1 MSRYAPGLNI
11 YSSVGTGFLYLSDS
25 FAFDTRTG
33 TTRVTMTSWAPG
45 RHRKSITTQ
54 IYLSVVFVVALLF
67 LSMEFYRLD
76 EDIKQMKATI
86 EEKVQLMA
94 DSYVTIVSGML
105 WSLNHDLME
114 PSLSGLMLVSGFDY
128 ATVTLPEGERLVS
141 IGSPPPLG
149 TVPDPGRNVCAT
161 RELNWQTAREVA
173 YLGMLNI
180 CMNLD
185 ELKDYRD
192 QHIKDALVSV
202 AGIALGLGGFLFLVI
217 RRITAP
223 LVRITNSVE
232 ELSQGRRT
240 AQIPFQH
247 REDEVG
253 TLARAL
259 DVFRRNDDEL
269 QSLRESLEAQVK
281 LQTAELVNARDAA
294 EAGNLAKSRFLSTMS
309 HELRTPLTSMNGALK
324 MLIQDKVEL
333 PVEKRKELLVLAAR
347 NADRLLALVNDV
359 LDLQKIESGK
369 MSYDMSALNLI
380 ELLRSTRDAMVGFVD
395 KYQSRI
401 AIDDGI
407 GAPTSVMGD
416 VQRMTQVLLN
426 LLSNAVKFSPERS
439 VIHVGL
445 TAQGD
450 SVKISVLDQ
459 GPGISEAFRPHL
471 FQRFSQSSS
480 GDRRQT
486 GGTGLGL
493 AIVKEIVAAHG
504 GQIDVRNVGPE
515 EHPEKSTGACFEV
528 TLKRQT
534 PLT

>member
-240 AQIPFQH
+240 AQI
-247 REDEVG
+247 
-253 TLARAL
+253 
-259 DVFRRNDDEL
+259 
-269 QSLRESLEAQVK
+269 
-281 LQTAELVNARDAA
+281 
-294 EAGNLAKSRFLSTMS
+294 LSS
-309 HELRTPLTSMNGALK
+309 
-324 MLIQDKVEL
+324 
-333 PVEKRKELLVLAAR
+333 
-347 NADRLLALVNDV
+347 
-359 LDLQKIESGK
+359 
-369 MSYDMSALNLI
+369 
-380 ELLRSTRDAMVGFVD
+380 
-395 KYQSRI
+395 
-401 AIDDGI
+401 
-407 GAPTSVMGD
+407 
-416 VQRMTQVLLN
+416 
-426 LLSNAVKFSPERS
+426 
-439 VIHVGL
+439 
-445 TAQGD
+445 
-450 SVKISVLDQ
+450 
-459 GPGISEAFRPHL
+459 
-471 FQRFSQSSS
+471 
-480 GDRRQT
+480 
-486 GGTGLGL
+486 
-493 AIVKEIVAAHG
+493 IVKMKWVPWLGRWTSFDEMMMSCSPCASRWKH
-504 GQIDVRNVGPE
+504 RSN
-515 EHPEKSTGACFEV
+515 C
-528 TLKRQT
+528 KRQNWST
-534 PLT
+534 HAMRPRRVISPSHAFFLPCPTN